1 MFAKIIDESLKKCVV
16 GLGTNEAYYK
26 KIGMTEMDVEQGA
39 DGAWYLKGY
48 APKKS
53 LDEVKTE
60 KLQELKIAFQ
70 NTRETAH
77 CMCALGFEVDA
88 NEDANTNIVGLITVM
103 KEGETTMFR
112 AYDNSFHEVS
122 REDLITIRNN
132 IIKNSQFL
140 YQMKWGMESRINNA
154 VSEEEL
160 NSLVWNY

>member
-1 MFAKIIDESLKKCVV
+1 MNIGYKINKPISNYQEYARVAKWCNNNNAIIVDNGDYYEVV
-16 GLGTNEAYYK
+16 E
-26 KIGMTEMDVEQGA
+26 IPVIE
-39 DGAWYLKGY
+39 
-48 APKKS
+48 KS
-53 LDEVKTE
+53 LDELKQE
-60 KLQELKIAFQ
+60 KLQELKAAFQ
-70 NTRETAH
+70 NTRKIAH

-122 REDLITIRNN
+122 REDLITIRDN

-154 VSEEEL
+154 VSKEEL